1 MPSHFKKRINLMTD
15 TVKKPNRTAL
25 FIIAWIGLFIFNFL
39 FARLTTTVPVSVIAL
54 FMLFTSVA
62 LYKERVQ
69 LRGFAVIGLFIAV
82 VFICITYFGTIWLR
96 YEVRDLLNVGGPRF
110 FQIYFYLFMFMNA
123 AAFTT
128 IAMGLFKAISTMRGM
143 FINFVLTAIIY
154 FAISYS
160 LKDVIAV
167 LMQLTAQMPQG

>member
-1 MPSHFKKRINLMTD
+1 MTD
-15 TVKKPNRTAL
+15 TAKKPNRTAI

-69 LRGFAVIGLFIAV
+69 LRGFAMIGFLIAV
-82 VFICITYFGTIWLR
+82 VFLCITYFGTIWLR
-96 YEVRDLLNVGGPRF
+96 YEVRDLLNIGGPRF

-123 AAFTT
+123 AAFAT
-128 IAMGLFKAISTMRGM
+128 IGMGLFKAITTMRGM
-143 FINFVLTAIIY
+143 LINFVLTAIIY
-154 FAISYS
+154 FIISYS

-167 LMQLTAQMPQG
+167 LMQLTANMPQG